1 MTVVNTNYST
11 LEEAWGTNFVNNKGS
26 KKKKKFVQDPL
37 CDLYAKKNLRM
48 RKPYSDDVEPSG
60 VDDSMYGLF
69 NKNFSSRNT
78 TAGGSKMARTP
89 QYKPVA
95 IDGIDSDTHDA
106 VAIDDDDAYLEKYL
120 DEDAAAVAVDNEIS
134 QVQRRRQAAYLRDQ
148 EQARRLEA
156 ELDRDK
162 LIDLGL
168 YIASGILMIFT
179 MEQVL
184 QLGIRMGDR

>member
-37 CDLYAKKNLRM
+37 CDLYAKKSLRM

-78 TAGGSKMARTP
+78 TNQGSKMARTP
-89 QYKPVA
+89 QYKPVVV
-95 IDGIDSDTHDA
+95 DGFDSDTHDA

-120 DEDAAAVAVDNEIS
+120 DEDAAAAIESTQN
-134 QVQRRRQAAYLRDQ
+134 RRHTYARSQ
-148 EQARRLEA
+148 EQARQLDA